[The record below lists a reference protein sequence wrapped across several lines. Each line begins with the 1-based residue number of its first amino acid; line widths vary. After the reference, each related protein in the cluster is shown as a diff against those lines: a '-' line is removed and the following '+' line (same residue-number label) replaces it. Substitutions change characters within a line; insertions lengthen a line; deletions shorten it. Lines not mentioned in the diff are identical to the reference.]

1 MNFRISFIKTLKL
14 LHFRRLRSNLFHS
27 IKVNGK
33 KFFLKILCLVLK
45 QRILSE
51 FLIE

>member
-14 LHFRRLRSNLFHS
+14 LHFRRLRSNLLHS

-33 KFFLKILCLVLK
+33 KFFFENIVFSIKTKDI
-45 QRILSE
+45 I
-51 FLIE
+51 